1 MQFNPV
7 LPQYT
12 HAPRPGQ
19 LWAKHGKH
27 TVLHDIAQ
35 DSAVA
40 EGHFHRMNI
49 RGDRTTA
56 IDGVTQTP
64 SIILL
69 RFST

>member
-1 MQFNPV
+1 
-7 LPQYT
+7 
-12 HAPRPGQ
+12 
-19 LWAKHGKH
+19 
-27 TVLHDIAQ
+27 
-35 DSAVA
+35 
-40 EGHFHRMNI
+40 MNI